1 MFESLR
7 QSLNDLMARATRPEE
22 RRDVLA
28 RMKDSLVHAKLG
40 VEDLRSGLDVTRRR
54 LETERSELA
63 TVQRRKALAEGIH
76 DQETVELATKY
87 ETLHTE
93 RLDVLQRKLDAQE
106 REVALAEQELAEMNA
121 EFKRHA
127 IGAVP
132 PASTAGAGVGAGGDD
147 PLAQETGEATREELD
162 ALARAHARA
171 SRDEEAQRRL
181 EELKRRMGKSP

>member
-40 VEDLRSGLDVTRRR
+40 VEDLRGGLDVTRHR
-54 LETERSELA
+54 LETERRELA

-76 DQETVELATKY
+76 DQETVDLAAKY
-87 ETLHTE
+87 ETLHSD
-93 RLDVLQRKLDAQE
+93 RLDVLQRKLDVQE
-106 REVALAEQELAEMNA
+106 RELALAEQELTEMNV

-127 IGAVP
+127 VGAVP
-132 PASTAGAGVGAGGDD
+132 PASTAGAEVGAGAD
-147 PLAQETGEATREELD
+147 PLAQETGEAAREELD

-171 SRDEEAQRRL
+171 TRDDEAARRL
-181 EELKRRMGKSP
+181 DELKRRMGKSP

>member
-1 MFESLR
+1 VFESLR

-54 LETERSELA
+54 LESERRELA
-63 TVQRRKALAEGIH
+63 TVQRRKSLAEGIH
-76 DQETVELATKY
+76 DQETVDLAAKY
-87 ETLHTE
+87 ETHHAE

-132 PASTAGAGVGAGGDD
+132 PASSAGAGVGAGAD

-162 ALARAHARA
+162 ALARDHARA